1 MAKEIEIIIDE
12 DGNCSVEGHGFS
24 GPECER
30 NMTEIEKA
38 LGITIRHEYK
48 PEYRQVQ
55 AGRQVQRGGR

>member
-12 DGNCSVEGHGFS
+12 EGNCSVEGHGFS

-30 NMTEIEKA
+30 NMAEIEKS
-38 LGITIRHEYK
+38 LGITVRHNYK

-55 AGRQVQRGGR
+55 ACKQVQRGGR